1 MDLSLAHEA
10 MFYRGDDE
18 YLAGTVPFV
27 DAALAAREPVLVA
40 VPAPRLRRLR
50 VALGRRAAGV
60 RFVDMTSVGRNPG
73 KIIPWV
79 LHAFLEEHAGHPVR
93 IIGEPI
99 WAGRSADEYPAC
111 VQHEALINVTF
122 AGSGLRIL
130 CPYDMKALAGD
141 VLDDAA
147 CTHPV
152 LVEADDRW
160 DSPSYTDPDV
170 VVAVFNQPLAEPVP
184 APAAL
189 DFDTPR
195 MPEVREFVTVHATR
209 AGLPARRAR
218 DLQLAANELAT
229 NAVTH
234 GGGTGR
240 LRVWRAA
247 GQVVCEVRDHGT
259 ASARLAGRTL
269 PGPDSISGRG
279 LALVNYVSDLVRIH
293 TDPHGTTVRLYLDA

>member
-1 MDLSLAHEA
+1 MDTAFLHEA
-10 MFYRGDDE
+10 LFYRDNDE

-27 DAALAAREPVLVA
+27 ETALAACEPVLVA
-40 VPAPRLRRLR
+40 VPPRRVTLLRA
-50 VALGRRAAGV
+50 ALGQRAAGV
-60 RFVDMTSVGRNPG
+60 RFVDMTSAGRNPG

-79 LHAFLEEHAGHPVR
+79 LHAFLEEHAGAPVR

-99 WAGRSADEYPAC
+99 WAGRSTDEYPAC

-122 AGSGLRIL
+122 AGCGLQIL
-130 CPYDMKALAGD
+130 CPYDMKALTGE
-141 VLDDAA
+141 VIDDAA

-152 LVEADDRW
+152 LADVEDRW
-160 DSPSYTDPDV
+160 DSLCYTDPDV
-170 VVAVFNQPLAEPVP
+170 VVAVFNRPLAEPVP

-189 DFDTPR
+189 DFDAPHL
-195 MPEVREFVTVHATR
+195 PEVRDFVTVHAAR
-209 AGLPARRAR
+209 AGLPAHRAN
-218 DLQLAANELAT
+218 DLQLAVNELAT

-247 GQVVCEVRDHGT
+247 GQVVCEVSDHGT
-259 ASARLAGRTL
+259 APARLAGRTL
-269 PGPDSISGRG
+269 PDPDSISGRG

-293 TDPHGTTVRLYLDA
+293 TDPRGTTVRLYLDT

>member
-141 VLDDAA
+141 VLD
-147 CTHPV
+147 
-152 LVEADDRW
+152 
-160 DSPSYTDPDV
+160 
-170 VVAVFNQPLAEPVP
+170 AVFNQPLAEPVP

-259 ASARLAGRTL
+259 ATARLAGRTL

>member
-1 MDLSLAHEA
+1 MNTAFVHEA
-10 MFYRGDDE
+10 LFYRDSDE
-18 YLAGTVPFV
+18 FLAGTVPFV
-27 DAALAAREPVLVA
+27 AAAVAAREPVLVA
-40 VPAPRLRRLR
+40 VPAPRLRALR
-50 VALGRRAAGV
+50 VALGRQAAGV
-60 RFVDMTSVGRNPG
+60 RFVDMTSAGRNPG

-79 LHAFLEEHAGHPVR
+79 LDAFLEEHAGAPVR

-99 WAGRSADEYPAC
+99 WAGRSTDEYPAC

-122 AGSGLRIL
+122 AGCGLRIL
-130 CPYDMKALAGD
+130 CPYDMKTLAGD
-141 VLDDAA
+141 VIDDAA
-147 CTHPV
+147 CTHPLLADV
-152 LVEADDRW
+152 DDRW
-160 DSPSYTDPDV
+160 ESPSYTDPDV
-170 VVAVFNQPLAEPVP
+170 VVAVFNQPLAEPLP

-189 DFDTPR
+189 DFDAPR
-195 MPEVREFVTVHATR
+195 LPEVREFVTVHAAR
-209 AGLPARRAR
+209 AGLPAHRAN

-247 GQVVCEVRDHGT
+247 GQVVCEVSDHGT
-259 ASARLAGRTL
+259 APARLAGRTL
-269 PGPDSISGRG
+269 PAPDSISGRG